1 MAHPTV
7 PVSVGAWSA
16 DIDVE
21 LSEVVLALWRAGI
34 ETVSACQDEGESLL
48 AFADQAPWFAAQSRA
63 YAGRA
68 YVDFSDLDAVARF
81 LDAVANAG
89 PRDELYQRMSSPA
102 TPHAWEVR
110 VTFYDAL
117 TTQDSVDW
125 TNPSTF
131 AAGVVR
137 VRFPRSDIA
146 EIAERLAQRTD

>member
-7 PVSVGAWSA
+7 PVAFGAWSA
-16 DIDVE
+16 DIDEEVAP
-21 LSEVVLALWRAGI
+21 VVLALWRAGI
-34 ETVSACQDEGESLL
+34 ETVSACQDEGESLV
-48 AFADQAPWFAAQSRA
+48 AFADQAPWFAAQTRA

-68 YVDFSDLDAVARF
+68 YVDFAELDAVARF

-102 TPHAWEVR
+102 TPEAWEVR

-125 TNPSTF
+125 ANPSTF
-131 AAGVVR
+131 AAGVLR
-137 VRFPRSDIA
+137 VRFPRRDIA
-146 EIAERLAQRTD
+146 AIAERLGEAAN